1 MRMRGALL
9 LSIML
14 AFLAAFA
21 ACKGGGD
28 EAGGAGQQITRERDG
43 VRLKLSLDKAKYGP
57 EDPVRVK
64 LTIENTNDTP
74 VTYQGK
80 TPNAPGL
87 TISVFSDL
95 AGDQPLGQRTPED
108 ISGTL
113 AGGAKLQREVEWDKQ
128 VQMSLT
134 PVTAPPGQYTIT
146 AKFLMA
152 RAGFADLIELS
163 GAVTFEVEGTPY
175 VQPVIDALRA
185 MVADE
190 RVKAWAQGRD
200 DTIICAYP
208 PRGLFYNGS
217 FSTGAA
223 AETFDF
229 LYKSQ
234 TENGLPICG
243 IATDGD
249 AWRFVLFSA
258 KGDEPKRL
266 TVHVKLDEPV
276 VLSVQEGGPT
286 PAPEPTPTP

>member
-1 MRMRGALL
+1 
-9 LSIML
+9 ML
-14 AFLAAFA
+14 AFVLAFA

-28 EAGGAGQQITRERDG
+28 GEGATGQQVTRERDG
-43 VRLKLSLDKAKYGP
+43 VRLKLSVDRAKYGP
-57 EDPVRVK
+57 ADPVRVR

-80 TPNAPGL
+80 TPSAAGL
-87 TISVFSDL
+87 TLSVFTEL
-95 AGDQPLGQRTPED
+95 GGAQPLGERTEED
-108 ISGTL
+108 MSGTL
-113 AGGAKLQREVEWDKQ
+113 AGGAKLERQVEWDKQ

-146 AKFLMA
+146 AKFLMS
-152 RAGFADLIELS
+152 RAGFADLIDLS
-163 GAVTFEVEGTPY
+163 GAVTFEIEGTPY
-175 VQPVIDALRA
+175 VQPAIDALRA
-185 MVADE
+185 MIADG
-190 RVKAWAQGRD
+190 RVKAWAEGRG
-200 DTIICAYP
+200 DTLVCAYP

-258 KGDEPKRL
+258 QGDEPKRL

-276 VLSVQEGGPT
+276 VLSVEEGGPT
-286 PAPEPTPTP
+286 PAPEPTATP